1 MCEIAAE
8 TFLVPMDNKIR
19 NEIVS
24 REIKE
29 VWNKYERER
38 ERERDN
44 TNPLSTKL
52 TNLVVDNAFSLT
64 VGLRD
69 DITNRRN
76 EEGT

>member
-38 ERERDN
+38 DN
-44 TNPLSTKL
+44 KNPLSTKL

>member
-19 NEIVS
+19 NEIAS

-29 VWNKYERER
+29 VWNKC

-44 TNPLSTKL
+44 KNPLSTKL

-64 VGLRD
+64 VELRD

-76 EEGT
+76 EEGI

>member
-29 VWNKYERER
+29 VWNKCERE
-38 ERERDN
+38 
-44 TNPLSTKL
+44 
-52 TNLVVDNAFSLT
+52 
-64 VGLRD
+64 
-69 DITNRRN
+69 ITRILYLQNSQIL
-76 EEGT
+76 

>member
-29 VWNKYERER
+29 VWNKC
-38 ERERDN
+38 ERDN
-44 TNPLSTKL
+44 KNPLSTKL

-76 EEGT
+76 EEGI

>member
-38 ERERDN
+38 ERE
-44 TNPLSTKL
+44 
-52 TNLVVDNAFSLT
+52 
-64 VGLRD
+64 
-69 DITNRRN
+69 ITRILYLQNSQIL
-76 EEGT
+76 